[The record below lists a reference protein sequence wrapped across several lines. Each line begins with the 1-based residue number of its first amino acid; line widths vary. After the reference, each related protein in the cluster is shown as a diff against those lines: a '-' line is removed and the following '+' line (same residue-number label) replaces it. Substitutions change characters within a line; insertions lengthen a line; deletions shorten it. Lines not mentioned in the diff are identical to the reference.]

1 MKDTAQ
7 KGLEEGRRKERMKTN
22 KGESENITAYRYWE
36 RSKEPYMT

>member
-7 KGLEEGRRKERMKTN
+7 KGLEKGGKEWMKTS